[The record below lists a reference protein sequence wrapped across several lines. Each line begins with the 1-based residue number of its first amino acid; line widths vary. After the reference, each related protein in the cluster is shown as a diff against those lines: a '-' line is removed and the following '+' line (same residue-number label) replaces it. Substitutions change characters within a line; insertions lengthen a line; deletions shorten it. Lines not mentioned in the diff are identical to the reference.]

1 MLSSLPC
8 CYTGWKVPDPDARPG
23 KKQPEGCH
31 ASRRGVAPPLQLWDC
46 LHQGP
51 LPQWSRLHHEFCYGA
66 LLWRSLRRLRRLLSH
81 RLQASIQQRPVCVC
95 SKVQLIQ
102 QRFSRGVH
110 APPQECPY
118 PKRST
123 ARYKGIKLLPGR
135 RPIVPVQNQHIMGD
149 ECYADQF

>member
-1 MLSSLPC
+1 MLSSLPG

-95 SKVQLIQ
+95 SEVSSSAFRAGSMPPRK
-102 QRFSRGVH
+102 S
-110 APPQECPY
+110 APTRNDPQPATKE
-118 PKRST
+118 SNSSQV
-123 ARYKGIKLLPGR
+123 GG
-135 RPIVPVQNQHIMGD
+135 
-149 ECYADQF
+149 

>member
-8 CYTGWKVPDPDARPG
+8 CYTGWKVPDPDALPG

-66 LLWRSLRRLRRLLSH
+66 LLWRSLRRLPGCGDCCRTASRHRSSSGQSVSVAKCSLSSSAF
-81 RLQASIQQRPVCVC
+81 RA
-95 SKVQLIQ
+95 
-102 QRFSRGVH
+102 G
-110 APPQECPY
+110 PPQECPY

-135 RPIVPVQNQHIMGD
+135 RPILPVQNQHIMGD